1 MLRVLTW
8 TGKNL
13 KQNENKLQIAK
24 WLPLTWHEVQFVN
37 EFVTTNTGDSTK
49 GF

>member
-1 MLRVLTW
+1 MLSVLTW

-13 KQNENKLQIAK
+13 KQNENKTNSKMAST
-24 WLPLTWHEVQFVN
+24 LTWHEVQFVN